1 MFRCLNIVRLDSKLD
16 DLLEVRRDQS
26 IDVLLLTES
35 WHDSNSVCLQ
45 PTVSQSSSAL
55 VFMPELTLN
64 TNHGGVVVA
73 VVPGVRLT
81 AVDLNP
87 KLTLFEAV
95 CACVSVASTHYVV
108 LLIYRPGSVAVTSEF
123 FTEFA
128 ETLDVL
134 STLAATLIVAGDINV
149 RRDRPAD
156 PATVQLSALLAS
168 RGLSGCVSDPTHDRG
183 GLLDIVATR
192 DYLPTSSVNVIDI
205 GRCPLHVRSPS
216 TRRPSVVLG
225 VRWTSTACGRLY

>member
-1 MFRCLNIVRLDSKLD
+1 MSQSRAARFELD

-26 IDVLLLTES
+26 IDVFLLTES

-45 PTVSQSSSAL
+45 RLRAEGFAVVERARPRACES
-55 VFMPELTLN
+55 TLN
-64 TNHGGVVVA
+64 TNHGGVVMA
-73 VVPGVRLT
+73 AAPGVRLT

-87 KLTLFEAV
+87 QPTTFEAV
-95 CACVSVASTHYVV
+95 CARVSVASTHYVV

-128 ETLDVL
+128 GTLDVL

-149 RRDRPAD
+149 RQDRPAD

-168 RGLSGCVSDPTHDRG
+168 RGLSGRVSDPTHNRG

-192 DYLPTSSVNVIDI
+192 DDLPT
-205 GRCPLHVRSPS
+205 LS
-216 TRRPSVVLG
+216 T
-225 VRWTSTACGRLY
+225 